1 MPCGRARDACV
12 SARYAALR
20 CSMKKSTLFLA
31 LFALFV
37 CGCAEKKSGEY
48 AALKNSGL
56 TGDAL
61 YGNVKCF
68 TVQ

>member
-1 MPCGRARDACV
+1 
-12 SARYAALR
+12 
-20 CSMKKSTLFLA
+20 MKKSTLFLA
-31 LFALFV
+31 LFALFA
-37 CGCAEKKSGEY
+37 CGCAGKKSDEY
-48 AALKNSGL
+48 ATLKNSGL